1 MKLALL
7 VLASVAVIGGTAS
20 AALFVVPSEPSP
32 PVAARAAAAVPL
44 PKAPEPARKPAPVL
58 EAKRAPVPI
67 LYVPKA
73 AYVPPTAQEPQ
84 APQASED
91 MTEAA
96 ARAAIAADGYKGVRN
111 LTKANGKWTA
121 RAMRGGTEVGL
132 TVAADGSV
140 GAD

>member
-20 AALFVVPSEPSP
+20 AALFVAPSEHTP
-32 PVAARAAAAVPL
+32 PTPASAAAVVP
-44 PKAPEPARKPAPVL
+44 PAKAPEPARKPAPVL
-58 EAKRAPVPI
+58 EAKRDPVPI

-73 AYVPPTAQEPQ
+73 AYVPPSAQEPQ
-84 APQASED
+84 APRVTDGMS
-91 MTEAA
+91 EAA
-96 ARAAIAADGYKGVRN
+96 ARAAIAADGYKAVRG

-121 RAMRGGTEVGL
+121 RAMRGDTEVGV